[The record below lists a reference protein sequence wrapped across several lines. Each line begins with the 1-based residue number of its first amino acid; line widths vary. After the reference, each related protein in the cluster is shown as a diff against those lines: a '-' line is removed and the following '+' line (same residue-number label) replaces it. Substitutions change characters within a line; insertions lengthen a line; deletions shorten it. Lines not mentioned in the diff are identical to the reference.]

1 MTLVMMLGLVGCAN
15 TKESSSKKED
25 FSDVTLKVWGGD
37 LLTNEAFRE
46 YFEANAGGM
55 KYEVVEADEIK
66 LMSMIAS
73 GTAPD
78 VWILSAFGFGAP
90 YAARGLY
97 EPLDEYIEDSEV
109 FNADN
114 FADVMDMYRFD
125 GKQVGSGPLY
135 GIIKDWSI
143 DNQIWINKAVFED
156 AGLEIPDPEKTYTW
170 DDIRDWAKA
179 CVEYDKDG
187 NQTRW
192 GFGTSNSLYQLIAG
206 MVGSTGN
213 SMFTDDLT
221 GVNIDSPEIRAA
233 FEYWADMYK
242 SGAAIGAISS
252 PGDWGGD
259 SFAAD
264 RLGILCAGYWAGN
277 GYYAFM
283 EGLDLDNFVMI
294 QAPSLDASKPGNACL
309 AGVGGSIWVG
319 SEHKDAAFKFLEL
332 YLGGDYAKEM
342 AILGYGNPASTD
354 LVELLPQETEF
365 QKQTYDSNKLAME
378 NMITLKTNPFI
389 TNASMEATFTKYFN
403 EVLFDRMT
411 MDDAITGMQSEFEIF
426 LEEGREICGVE

>member
-1 MTLVMMLGLVGCAN
+1 
-15 TKESSSKKED
+15 
-25 FSDVTLKVWGGD
+25 
-37 LLTNEAFRE
+37 
-46 YFEANAGGM
+46 
-55 KYEVVEADEIK
+55 
-66 LMSMIAS
+66 
-73 GTAPD
+73 
-78 VWILSAFGFGAP
+78 
-90 YAARGLY
+90 
-97 EPLDEYIEDSEV
+97 
-109 FNADN
+109 
-114 FADVMDMYRFD
+114 
-125 GKQVGSGPLY
+125 
-135 GIIKDWSI
+135 
-143 DNQIWINKAVFED
+143 
-156 AGLEIPDPEKTYTW
+156 
-170 DDIRDWAKA
+170 
-179 CVEYDKDG
+179 
-187 NQTRW
+187 
-192 GFGTSNSLYQLIAG
+192 

-283 EGLDLDNFVMI
+283 DGVDVDNFIMI
-294 QAPSLDASKPGNACL
+294 QAPSLDTSKPGNACL

-319 SEHKDAAFKFLEL
+319 SQHKDAAFKFLEL
-332 YLGGDYAKEM
+332 YLGGEYAEGLAK
-342 AILGYGNPASTD
+342 LGYGNPASTD
-354 LVELLPQETEF
+354 LVALLPQETEF

-411 MDDAITGMQSEFEIF
+411 MDDAIKGMQSEFEIF